1 MNTEQTNM
9 ARNIRNIAFDLGGVV
24 IELNMEQAIKAFE
37 RIGMKDAH
45 LQLDAYTQKGLFADL
60 ESGKIDTE
68 AFREGLSRIVGRELS
83 MEDCYE
89 AVHAYVG
96 RVQKI
101 GLKRILELRKKGY
114 QVCLLSNTNP
124 LMMQWV
130 DSNDFDGEG
139 HPISYYFDKLYL
151 SYKCKAMKPSP
162 EIFKMML
169 DGQGAHPEE
178 TLFIDD
184 SQKNVETAASLGIL
198 TLCPKNGQDWTLLP
212 EIKCL

>member
-1 MNTEQTNM
+1 M

-37 RIGMKDAH
+37 RIGMKDAR

-96 RVQKI
+96 RVQKN

-114 QVCLLSNTNP
+114 LVCLLSNTNP

-151 SYKCKAMKPSP
+151 SYECKAMKPSP

-169 DGQGAHPEE
+169 DGQGAHPGE

>member
-1 MNTEQTNM
+1 
-9 ARNIRNIAFDLGGVV
+9 
-24 IELNMEQAIKAFE
+24 
-37 RIGMKDAH
+37 
-45 LQLDAYTQKGLFADL
+45 
-60 ESGKIDTE
+60 
-68 AFREGLSRIVGRELS
+68 

-96 RVQKI
+96 RVQKR

-114 QVCLLSNTNP
+114 KVCLLSNTNP

-139 HPISYYFDKLYL
+139 HPISHYFDKLYL
-151 SYKCKAMKPSP
+151 SYECKAMKPSP

-169 DGQGAHPEE
+169 EGQEARPEE

-184 SQKNVETAASLGIL
+184 SQKNVETAANLGIH
-198 TLCPKNGQDWTLLP
+198 TVCPENGQDWTCLP
-212 EIKCL
+212 EIVCL

>member
-1 MNTEQTNM
+1 MV
-9 ARNIRNIAFDLGGVV
+9 RNIRNIAFDLGGVV

-37 RIGMKDAH
+37 RIGMKDAR

-96 RVQKI
+96 RVQKN

-151 SYKCKAMKPSP
+151 SYECKAMKPSP

-169 DGQGAHPEE
+169 DGQGAHPGE

-184 SQKNVETAASLGIL
+184 SQKNVDTAASLGIL

>member
-1 MNTEQTNM
+1 
-9 ARNIRNIAFDLGGVV
+9 
-24 IELNMEQAIKAFE
+24 MEQAIKAFE
-37 RIGMKDAH
+37 RIGMKDAR

-96 RVQKI
+96 RVQKN

-151 SYKCKAMKPSP
+151 SYECKAMKPSP

-169 DGQGAHPEE
+169 DGQGAHPGE